1 MDLESQTSLARLIRK
16 GRVASLGTLRRGA
29 PFVSMVP
36 YAVSPDFS
44 EFYIHISRLAHHTQ
58 DLQQDAR
65 AGLMIAEADAGEKDP
80 QVLARLSLTGFFEP
94 IPAGSDDYRAAKS
107 AYLAKF
113 PQSAQNFSLA
123 DFSLYRL
130 RLQSGRFVAGFG
142 KIFNLTP
149 DYFVQVSEIQA
160 GW

>member
-1 MDLESQTSLARLIRK
+1 
-16 GRVASLGTLRRGA
+16 
-29 PFVSMVP
+29 MVL

-58 DLQQDAR
+58 DLLQDPR
-65 AGLMIAEADAGEKDP
+65 ASMMIAEADAGEKDP
-80 QVLARLSLTGFFEP
+80 QLLGRLSLTGAAEP
-94 IPAGSDDYRAAKS
+94 VPAGTEGYEAARS

-113 PQSAQNFSLA
+113 PQSAQNFTLA

-130 RLQSGRFVAGFG
+130 KPQSGRFVAGFG

-149 DYFVQVSEIQA
+149 DYFTQVSRLQA
-160 GW
+160 GQ